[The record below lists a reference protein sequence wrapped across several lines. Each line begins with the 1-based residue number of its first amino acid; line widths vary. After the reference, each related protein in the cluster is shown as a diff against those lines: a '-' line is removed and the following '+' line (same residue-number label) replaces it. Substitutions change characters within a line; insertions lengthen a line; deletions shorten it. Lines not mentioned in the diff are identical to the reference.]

1 MKFKNVVACLA
12 VLAFVTG
19 SSCALAKNV
28 DSQQKVEKQEKVK
41 KKIINQIKILL
52 KKIIRIDLNQ
62 LSVGKVL

>member
-28 DSQQKVEKQEKVK
+28 DSQQKVEKQEKIK
-41 KKIINQIKILL
+41 KKNNQSNKDTT
-52 KKIIRIDLNQ
+52 KKDNKDRFKPVI
-62 LSVGKVL
+62 GW

>member
-41 KKIINQIKILL
+41 KKNNQSNKDTT
-52 KKIIRIDLNQ
+52 KKDNKDRFKPVI
-62 LSVGKVL
+62 GW

>member
-12 VLAFVTG
+12 VSAFVTG

-41 KKIINQIKILL
+41 KKNNQSNKDTT
-52 KKIIRIDLNQ
+52 KKDKKDRFKPVI
-62 LSVGKVL
+62 GW